1 MQETRYERLQE
12 SVFHERLENGLQVY
26 ILPKQGYRQTYAG
39 FTTRYGSIDS
49 EFIEPEGQTRIRVP
63 DGIAHF
69 LEHKMFEEEHGDVF
83 MNFAKT
89 GAQANAFTTFDSTTY
104 LFSCTKA
111 LDDNL
116 EILLDFV
123 QHPYFTDEN
132 VEKEKGIIGQ
142 EIKMYEDNPSWRV
155 YFQLLKAFYGT
166 YPAAIDIA
174 GTLDSIAA
182 ITKEDLYNCYRTF
195 YHPSNMV
202 LVVVGDV
209 RPESVIQVV
218 RANQDKKS
226 YKPQSPIQ
234 RFYPTLPEYP
244 DQDMTESRLAIAQ
257 PRVLFGFK
265 ERRVDSDPDHRQQRE
280 AAMELWMDALFGRSS
295 DLYQALIDEGLADQ
309 GFSTEYELTRLY
321 GHSVFGG
328 NSNKPRELI
337 ERVKGALQEFA
348 RAGVPEADFERSKR
362 KAMGRFLSLL
372 DSPQGIASVFT
383 AQKLRDMDILAS
395 LDALTHLRLDDLNAV
410 LRNHVDDTQFAASIV
425 WPEEKLEGA
434 SSD

>member
-12 SVFHERLENGLQVY
+12 TVFHEQLENGLQVY
-26 ILPKQGYRQTYAG
+26 IMPKPEYRQTYAS

-49 EFIEPEGQTRIRVP
+49 EFVEPDRQTRIHVP

-83 MNFAKT
+83 MDFAKT

-104 LFSCTKA
+104 LFSCTTA

-116 EILLDFV
+116 GILLDFV
-123 QHPYFTDEN
+123 QHPYFTEEN

-155 YFQLLKAFYGT
+155 YFQLLQAFYGT
-166 YPAAIDIA
+166 YPAAVDIA
-174 GTLDSIAA
+174 GTIDSITA

-195 YHPSNMV
+195 YHPSNMM

-209 RPESVIQVV
+209 DAESILQVV
-218 RANQDKKS
+218 RANQSSKS
-226 YKPQSPIQ
+226 YKPQAAIQ
-234 RFYPTLPEYP
+234 RFYPPLPEYP
-244 DQDMTESRLAIAQ
+244 SKALAESRLAIAQ

-265 ERRVDSDPDHRQQRE
+265 ERHVDSDPERRQLRE
-280 AAMELWMDALFGRSS
+280 AAMELGLDALLGHSS
-295 DLYQALIDEGLADQ
+295 DLYQALIDEGLTDQ

-328 NSNKPRELI
+328 NSKKPEELI
-337 ERVKGALQEFA
+337 ERVKAALQEFA
-348 RAGVPEADFERSKR
+348 QSGVLESDFERSKR

-372 DSPQGIASVFT
+372 DSPQGIANVFT
-383 AQKLRDMDILAS
+383 AQKLRGMDILAS
-395 LDALTHLRLDDLNAV
+395 LDALTQLRLDDLNAI
-410 LRNHVDDTQFAASIV
+410 LRNHIDDTQFAASIV
-425 WPEEKLEGA
+425 WPEESAAGA
-434 SSD
+434 PID